1 MGRSGHLAAADD
13 WPDLGHAAMDAT
25 RGRTNDMAT
34 TGRRGFPLQYVTP
47 MQPPTVIPNPS
58 EKAIAVSKVTVTK
71 IFDVAGE
78 AAMTVSKVT
87 VTKIVDD
94 KGR

>member
-1 MGRSGHLAAADD
+1 
-13 WPDLGHAAMDAT
+13 
-25 RGRTNDMAT
+25 
-34 TGRRGFPLQYVTP
+34 